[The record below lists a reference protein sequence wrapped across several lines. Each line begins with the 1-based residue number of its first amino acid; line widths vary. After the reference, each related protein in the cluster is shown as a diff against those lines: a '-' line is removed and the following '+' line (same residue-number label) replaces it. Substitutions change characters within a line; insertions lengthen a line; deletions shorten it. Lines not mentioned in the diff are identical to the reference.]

1 MDPIFSATGPYIINI
16 WRPYIWSRRPYTFS
30 PRTVYFHASGP
41 NIFSLDRTVYFTVD
55 PISLFRQFSLW
66 QWSFQSGRTNSNAND
81 INPSWLSEI
90 YFWFSSSYHI
100 DHIKWKL
107 LSKTQIKL
115 FMTALFSTIWL
126 ILTQKYSNELL

>member
-1 MDPIFSATGPYIINI
+1 MSSKRKISSQT
-16 WRPYIWSRRPYTFS
+16 
-30 PRTVYFHASGP
+30 RTYPGRLS
-41 NIFSLDRTVYFTVD
+41 N

-90 YFWFSSSYHI
+90 YFWFSISYHI

-107 LSKTQIKL
+107 LSKTQINL
-115 FMTALFSTIWL
+115 FMKALFSTIWL
-126 ILTQKYSNELL
+126 ILTQKTQMSCYKLNLINIILSAMNILGVFSASFSLLLDK

>member
-1 MDPIFSATGPYIINI
+1 MSSKRKISSQT
-16 WRPYIWSRRPYTFS
+16 
-30 PRTVYFHASGP
+30 RTYPGRLS
-41 NIFSLDRTVYFTVD
+41 N

-90 YFWFSSSYHI
+90 YFWFSISYHI

-107 LSKTQIKL
+107 LSKTQINL
-115 FMTALFSTIWL
+115 FMKALFSTIWL
-126 ILTQKYSNELL
+126 ILTQKTQMSCYKLNLINIILSAMNILCVFSASFSLLLDK